1 MSSHHVYNSAT
12 VAAIRRLKQTT
23 PHGLLLV
30 GPTGVGLMTAA
41 QDIAG
46 TAIAGVISPTT
57 VDGEPDSEKG
67 TIRVEQIRELYRQT
81 RTIASHDQVY
91 ILDQADTMNHSA
103 QNAFLKLLE
112 EPNEHIK
119 FILLAHKPQLLL
131 ATVLSRVQQVTV
143 LPIDHTQSRQLLN
156 SLGITDESTI
166 QKMLFLA
173 EGLPGELTRLVED
186 TAYFSVQA
194 KNIGDARILL
204 QGSAYEK
211 VVLIHNYA
219 TDRVA
224 ALTLLQSALI
234 IMKRSLSSAP
244 TKELIER
251 CEQYAAA
258 HSAISANGNVRIHLL
273 SLVV

>member
-1 MSSHHVYNSAT
+1 MSSHHIYNNVTAT
-12 VAAIRRLKQTT
+12 TIRRLKQAV

-30 GPTGVGLMTAA
+30 GPAGVGLMTTAR
-41 QDIAG
+41 DIAG
-46 TAIAGVISPTT
+46 IAIAGIISPTT
-57 VDGEPDSEKG
+57 TDGEPDDEKG
-67 TIRVEQIRELYRQT
+67 IIRVEQIRELYYQT
-81 RTIASHDQVY
+81 RSIAPKDQIY

-131 ATVLSRVQQVTV
+131 ATVLSRVQQVMV
-143 LPIDHTQSRQLLN
+143 LPIDHSQSRQLLN

-173 EGLPGELTRLVED
+173 EGLPGELTRLTGD
-186 TAYFSVQA
+186 TAYFSAQA
-194 KNIGDARILL
+194 KNIGDARVLL

-211 VVLIHNYA
+211 VVLIHTYA

-224 ALTLLQSALI
+224 ALTLLESALV
-234 IMKRSLSSAP
+234 IMRRSLSSAP
-244 TKELIER
+244 TKELIEH
-251 CEQYAAA
+251 CDQYATA
-258 HSAISANGNVRIHLL
+258 HSAITANGNVRIHLL